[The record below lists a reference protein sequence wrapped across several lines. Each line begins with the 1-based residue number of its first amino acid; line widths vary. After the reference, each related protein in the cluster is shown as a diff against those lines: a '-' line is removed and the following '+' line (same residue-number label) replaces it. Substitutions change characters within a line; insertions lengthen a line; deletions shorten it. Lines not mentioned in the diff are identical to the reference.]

1 MIQRVS
7 WFIAIKMS
15 EEEHE
20 IIEENNK
27 SANLSDFI
35 TKDKEITSEA
45 HDEQVINQ
53 KQSRAEQQ
61 QVAREA
67 RNEHHRIYQRA
78 WNKKRK
84 EQFEELKKN
93 QIKGVQITLLNLN
106 NKLRNITIKNE
117 NDYLKF
123 LDDLLATLRD
133 NQLINDYTLS

>member
-1 MIQRVS
+1 
-7 WFIAIKMS
+7 MS

-20 IIEENNK
+20 IVEDNNK

-45 HDEQVINQ
+45 HDEQVMNQ
-53 KQSRAEQQ
+53 KQSRA
-61 QVAREA
+61 
-67 RNEHHRIYQRA
+67 EHHRIYQRA

-93 QIKGVQITLLNLN
+93 QIKGVQITLLNIN

-117 NDYLKF
+117 NDYLKL

-133 NQLINDYTLS
+133 NQLINDYSVA

>member
-1 MIQRVS
+1 
-7 WFIAIKMS
+7 MS

-20 IIEENNK
+20 IVEENNK
-27 SANLSDFI
+27 SANFSDFI

-45 HDEQVINQ
+45 HD
-53 KQSRAEQQ
+53 EQQ

-123 LDDLLATLRD
+123 LADLLATLRD